1 MSMKK
6 LLFLI
11 VVFFTM
17 LFNLVATDKA
27 LPDRSLDMA
36 NEMIYVGFKA
46 AADSTNITELDNLY
60 SHLVNTLNLENADE
74 DTGKQI
80 NKLLNTIESLRMLD
94 IKRDRLDKIYDL
106 RKSQLVSS
114 AIPNP
119 VNLIGTIGMFAV
131 NPVQGLT
138 SLIGTAASSAL
149 MYKSVSS
156 ALNLDM
162 LQQNWELDDSERA
175 TLHTNTTDLVE
186 YTRGL
191 VNPYEID
198 VHKVMTEELVTRFIE
213 LTSADGRSEIQRA
226 IGQLEFYQ
234 TRYESFSRYWLELA
248 DLYYRNEQFDKCL
261 ETIYYYE
268 NNFDYTEIY
277 RYNYRYA
284 QILIDGI
291 GSIFNL
297 FPDEIE
303 IYSEQILE
311 WLEIIEKNTQLD
323 DWLQRYYCAS
333 IYLILSNYYPS
344 GVKEAYELIKLNL
357 EGLVETQNQ
366 TIHEY
371 MQEIPDTA
379 DLTYAKEDVPEVEEY
394 YEELSNIRKTELPPF
409 DSAYQINLKMLY
421 SILLTNSQIANMSE
435 INYLFEAIDI
445 PQLRAVFLKQPLSID
460 RSEFILEKDFTSSD
474 FTLTLPAYMINN
486 QTIFG
491 VKILNLDDI
500 SKEMLSTLKF
510 DMIAIDSELSIEKTG
525 IVEIRSVDRH
535 KSSQMEDFTASI
547 HFDTDNEVTKN
558 YKNYGLAILVNTA
571 DCPIVL
577 YFAGSNPGKMVLV
590 TAVKCLSLSSYY
602 NNFES
607 L

>member
-1 MSMKK
+1 MKK
-6 LLFLI
+6 LLFTVIIILTLSNLI
-11 VVFFTM
+11 AVDQV
-17 LFNLVATDKA
+17 

-74 DTGKQI
+74 DTGEQI
-80 NKLLNTIESLRMLD
+80 KDLLNTIESLRMLD
-94 IKRDRLDKIYDL
+94 IKRSRLDKIYDL
-106 RKSQLVSS
+106 RKSQLISS

-119 VNLIGTIGMFAV
+119 VNLIGTVGMFAV

-149 MYKSVSS
+149 MYKSASS

-162 LQQNWELDDSERA
+162 LQQDWELDDSERA
-175 TLHTNTTDLVE
+175 TLHTNTTELVE

-191 VNPYEID
+191 VNPYGID

-297 FPDEIE
+297 FSDEIE
-303 IYSEQILE
+303 IYSDQILE

-333 IYLILSNYYPS
+333 IYLILSDYYPA
-344 GVKEAYELIKLNL
+344 GVQKAYELIKLNL

-366 TIHEY
+366 TMYEY

-379 DLTYAKEDVPEVEEY
+379 DLTYAKEDVPEVEDY

-421 SILLTNSQIANMSE
+421 SILLTNSQIANRAE
-435 INYLFEAIDI
+435 IDYLFEAINI

-491 VKILNLDDI
+491 VKILNLDDDI
-500 SKEMLSTLKF
+500 SKEMLSSLKF

-525 IVEIRSVDRH
+525 LVEIRSVDRH
-535 KSSQMEDFTASI
+535 KSSQKEDFTANI
-547 HFDTDNEVTKN
+547 HFDIDNEVTKN
-558 YKNYGLAILVNTA
+558 YKNYGLAILINTA

-577 YFAGSNPGKMVLV
+577 YFAGSNPSKMVLV

>member
-1 MSMKK
+1 MKK
-6 LLFLI
+6 LLFTVIIFLTLSNLI
-11 VVFFTM
+11 VAEQV
-17 LFNLVATDKA
+17 
-27 LPDRSLDMA
+27 LPERSLDMA

-46 AADSTNITELDNLY
+46 AADSSNITELDNLY
-60 SHLVNTLNLENADE
+60 SHLVNNLNLENADE
-74 DTGKQI
+74 STGEQI
-80 NKLLNTIESLRMLD
+80 NDLLNNIESLRMLD
-94 IKRDRLDKIYDL
+94 IKRNRLEKIYDV
-106 RKSQLVSS
+106 RKSQLIS
-114 AIPNP
+114 AAVPNP
-119 VNLIGTIGMFAV
+119 VNLIGTVGMFAV

-138 SLIGTAASSAL
+138 SLVGTAASSAL
-149 MYKSVSS
+149 MYKSASS

-162 LQQNWELDDSERA
+162 LKQDWELDDSERT
-175 TLHTNTTDLVE
+175 TLHTNTTSLVE

-191 VNPYEID
+191 VNPYEIN
-198 VHKVMTEELVTRFIE
+198 VHKVMTKELITRFIE

-234 TRYESFSRYWLELA
+234 SRYESFSRYWLELA
-248 DLYYRNEQFDKCL
+248 DLYYKNEQFDKCL

-303 IYSEQILE
+303 MHYDQILE
-311 WLEIIEKNTQLD
+311 WLKIIENNTQMD

-333 IYLILSNYYPS
+333 IYLILSDYYPE
-344 GVKEAYELIKLNL
+344 GLKEAYNLIKLNL

-366 TIHEY
+366 TMHEY
-371 MQEIPDTA
+371 MQDIPETA
-379 DLTYAKEDVPEVEEY
+379 DLTYAEEDVPEVEEY
-394 YEELSNIRKTELPPF
+394 YRELDNIRDTELPSF
-409 DSAYQINLKMLY
+409 DSAYQTNLKMLY
-421 SILLTNSQIANMSE
+421 SILLANSKIANLSE
-435 INYLFEAIDI
+435 IDYLFEAIDI
-445 PQLRAVFLKQPLSID
+445 PQLRAVFLEQPLSII
-460 RSEFILEKDFTSSD
+460 RSEFVLKKDLTSSD

-486 QTIFG
+486 QTTFG
-491 VKILNLDDI
+491 VKILNLDDEI
-500 SKEMLSTLKF
+500 NKETLSSLKF
-510 DMIAIDSELSIEKTG
+510 DEIVVDSELSLEKTQL
-525 IVEIRSVDRH
+525 VEIKIVDRH
-535 KSSQMEDFTASI
+535 KSSLLEDFTANI
-547 HFDTDNEVTKN
+547 HFDIDNEITKN

-590 TAVKCLSLSSYY
+590 TAVKCLSIPSYY